1 MLIDMQIMRVANPSV
16 DLVYMLYSSSN
27 NDARKENLNDW
38 LKIYH
43 DTLIDDLKTLGYP
56 ESVYPFEDLEKDID
70 HARLFGVIMGLMHC
84 QVDLN
89 IIFHQSKEK
98 LLTLCAS
105 IRQLK
110 SIFDFRSCKLN
121 LKRILTWTV

>member
-89 IIFHQSKEK
+89 ILFYQSKGK
-98 LLTLCAS
+98 
-105 IRQLK
+105 
-110 SIFDFRSCKLN
+110 
-121 LKRILTWTV
+121 